1 HFMRKE
7 ITMTL
12 NENKFTLIEGKSDK
26 CNQIIELDMDACK
39 EISGGFLGALC
50 LGMALAGSAIIGA
63 GVGMTVS
70 G

>member
-1 HFMRKE
+1 
-7 ITMTL
+7 MTL
-12 NENKFTLIEGKSDK
+12 NENEFVLTEGKHNK
-26 CNQIIELDMDACK
+26 YNQINELDMEACK

-50 LGMALAGSAIIGA
+50 LGMALAGSAIIGT

>member
-1 HFMRKE
+1 
-7 ITMTL
+7 
-12 NENKFTLIEGKSDK
+12 
-26 CNQIIELDMDACK
+26 MDACK

-50 LGMALAGSAIIGA
+50 LGMALAGAAIIGA

>member
-1 HFMRKE
+1 
-7 ITMTL
+7 MTL
-12 NENKFTLIEGKSDK
+12 NENEFFLTEDKTCK
-26 CNQIIELDMDACK
+26 CNNINELDIEVCK

-50 LGMALAGSAIIGA
+50 LGMAIAGSAVIGT